1 MQGATFV
8 IVDAKA
14 ADSAFGYDKIH
25 VVDRYL
31 FKTVG
36 EPSEDLHTLV
46 SYHYMWNA
54 VTAIDGKLSWV
65 RISEDKFYEEYKD
78 GVYRMAGEGEGMV
91 KE

>member
-1 MQGATFV
+1 M

-31 FKTVG
+31 FKTEG
-36 EPSEDLHTLV
+36 EPPQV
-46 SYHYMWNA
+46 NYHYMWNV
-54 VTAIDGKLSWV
+54 VTAIDGKLSWG
-65 RISEDKFYEEYKD
+65 RIGEDKFYSEYKD

-91 KE
+91 EK